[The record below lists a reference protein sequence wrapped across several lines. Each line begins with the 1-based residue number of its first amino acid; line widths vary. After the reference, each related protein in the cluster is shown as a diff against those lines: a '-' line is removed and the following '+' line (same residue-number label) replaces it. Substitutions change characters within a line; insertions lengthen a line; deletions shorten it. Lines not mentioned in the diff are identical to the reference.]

1 MFAEE
6 RSASPA
12 RRHTA
17 SRRSVLLSSAVCAAV
32 LLGACASDDDTTT
45 GSVPAPDAAESTIGI
60 DVDTSLDTSVDT
72 SDEVDSSD
80 ESVAGVDDDVATR
93 TSEAVGDA
101 AGRLDMAAAEALN
114 DGDFTLMLEALSM
127 SGLADDLDDGDV
139 TILAPSDS
147 AFRALST
154 DAVGEL
160 FASPSSIDDILQRHV
175 LTEAYSFE
183 ELKSRSAVETLSG
196 ETLTVMADGDAL
208 VIDGA
213 RVTEIEDLDEDSS
226 SVDEFR
232 VYAIDQVLLDR

>member
-17 SRRSVLLSSAVCAAV
+17 GRRTALLSSAVCAAV

-45 GSVPAPDAAESTIGI
+45 DSVPDIAESTFGI
-60 DVDTSLDTSVDT
+60 DVDN
-72 SDEVDSSD
+72 SDEVDASD
-80 ESVAGVDDDVATR
+80 ESVDGVDDDVAAR

-101 AGRLDMAAAEALN
+101 AGRLDMAAEALN

-175 LTEAYSFE
+175 LTDAYSFE

-196 ETLTVMADGDAL
+196 ATLTVKADGDAL

-213 RVTEIEDLDEDSS
+213 RVTEIEELDEDSS

>member
-12 RRHTA
+12 RLHTA
-17 SRRSVLLSSAVCAAV
+17 SLALLCPAVCATV
-32 LLGACASDDDTTT
+32 LLGACGSDDDTTID
-45 GSVPAPDAAESTIGI
+45 SVATSDIAESTVGI
-60 DVDTSLDTSVDT
+60 DVDTS
-72 SDEVDSSD
+72 D
-80 ESVAGVDDDVATR
+80 ESVEGVDDDVATR

-101 AGRLDMAAAEALN
+101 AGRIDMAAEALN

-147 AFRALST
+147 AFQALST

-175 LTEAYSFE
+175 LTDAYSFE

-196 ETLTVMADGDAL
+196 ATLTVKADGDAL

-213 RVTEIEDLDEDSS
+213 RVTEIEELDEDSS

-232 VYAIDQVLLDR
+232 LYAIDQVLLDR